1 MNDVTESPPR
11 PTLFYVHGV
20 GGPKSGWV
28 RVLQKRVRSL
38 DQSIA
43 SELDAIVTVDF
54 SHLLRKR
61 GNDDSPP
68 STLPLAPSPRSTV
81 EQRLQY
87 DDVQRQLTKEF
98 AKFRGPKTLVRHTPD
113 LVLEKA
119 GRFARKRHLKDAK
132 RYLRLRAQVRE
143 FLLAEF
149 DKAGSSD
156 MIVIA
161 HSLGSVVMADVVPF
175 LGPER
180 HIRLLITVGSPMGV
194 AGIWKRTRKP
204 LNRDFPY
211 GSVSA
216 WINIWS
222 SSDYVSSFRGF
233 KGTFPQAVD
242 VRITF
247 RGKKWR
253 RPKGA
258 TSWKH
263 ATSLVTRRH
272 ALRGYANHPAL
283 AHAVVWALHQ
293 PNRSTRAAG
302 VDGCI

>member
-1 MNDVTESPPR
+1 MNDVTESPRR

-68 STLPLAPSPRSTV
+68 PTHKLAPCPLSTV

-87 DDVQRQLTKEF
+87 DDLQRQLTKDF
-98 AKFRGPKTLVRHTPD
+98 AKFRGPKTLARHTPD

-119 GRFARKRHLKDAK
+119 GRVVRKRHLKEAK
-132 RYLRLRAQVRE
+132 RYVRRRVQVTE
-143 FLLAEF
+143 FLFAEF
-149 DKAGSSD
+149 DRAGSSD

-161 HSLGSVVMADVVPF
+161 HSLGSVVMADVLPL

-180 HIRLLITVGSPMGV
+180 HIRLLVTVGSPMGV
-194 AGIWKRTRKP
+194 TGVWKKTRKP
-204 LNRDFPY
+204 LKRDFPY

-233 KGTFPQAVD
+233 KEVFPQAVD
-242 VRITF
+242 VRIAF
-247 RGKKWR
+247 RGKKWK

-258 TSWKH
+258 TNWKH
-263 ATSLVTRRH
+263 ATSLITRRH

-283 AHAVVWALHQ
+283 GHAIAWAFRLG
-293 PNRSTRAAG
+293 SRAAG
-302 VDGCI
+302 QQQGQ